1 MGDFQQVNS
10 KRIYVINKERNRN
23 AVVFVKVPQGWYT
36 FDEDI
41 DALIKAYP
49 AAVVAANFARIAN
62 EEQPE
67 VVTALKRH
75 GKRCV
80 WADGEPR
87 RNFVDRLAHS

>member
-1 MGDFQQVNS
+1 MNS
-10 KRIYVINKERNRN
+10 KRIHAINKERNRN
-23 AVVFVKVPQGWYT
+23 AVVFVRVPCGWYT

-41 DALIKAYP
+41 DTLIKAYP

-62 EEQPE
+62 SERPE
-67 VVTALKRH
+67 VVTALRKA

-87 RNFVDRLAHS
+87 RFVDRLAHS